1 MTDKLHADWF
11 GEDLEPEDP
20 EGSNIDLGDLGRL
33 STGGGGGGN
42 QGNESGGGGSD
53 D

>member
-1 MTDKLHADWF
+1 MSDMLSMDRF
-11 GEDLEPEDP
+11 QEDLEPEDP
-20 EGSNIDLGDLGRL
+20 ENIDLGDIGRL
-33 STGGGGGGN
+33 SSGGGGGGN